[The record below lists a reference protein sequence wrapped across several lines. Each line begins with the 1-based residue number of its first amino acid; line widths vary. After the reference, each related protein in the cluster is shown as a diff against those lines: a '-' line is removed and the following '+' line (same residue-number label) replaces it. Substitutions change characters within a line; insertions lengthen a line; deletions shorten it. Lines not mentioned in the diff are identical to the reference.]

1 MLNIFTLAYQGA
13 APAGLP
19 TEGTREVQQR
29 QVFATY
35 IERMLARRRIS
46 KHISRENTLRWLT
59 FLAARMQQHHQTMFS
74 LEQIQPDWLEEPRS
88 RSLYRLSAWLVLS
101 PLLVLLGLT
110 FLLLMR
116 HIVISL
122 IVVIAFSLVTMPF
135 NALLGRQL
143 IGNNQLFDTLEGE
156 LTQIQ
161 PREAF
166 RWSRKEISPMINS
179 RRSVWSAMVPAILG
193 SVTGS
198 VGILVVLVITHPRAP
213 ITSLLP
219 ILLALLFGSLIF
231 GASFVLPKYG
241 EEPLRKLVGSLST
254 NHLGEE
260 TRRTPNQGIWSSA
273 RSGLVVGLPT
283 GLLMGLATGLPAG
296 LFGGLPVG
304 LDTGLFFG
312 LFAGLGFGL
321 DAFVLH
327 FLLRF
332 WLWRINILPWK
343 IVPFLD
349 ECDFAAYCG
358 KNERYILHKESGT
371 IYFTR
376 GI

>member
-1 MLNIFTLAYQGA
+1 MEGLQHALRIDRELYELAHCPLMLNIFTLAYQGA

-198 VGILVVLVITHPRAP
+198 VGILVVLVITHP
-213 ITSLLP
+213 S
-219 ILLALLFGSLIF
+219 
-231 GASFVLPKYG
+231 
-241 EEPLRKLVGSLST
+241 SLS
-254 NHLGEE
+254 E
-260 TRRTPNQGIWSSA
+260 RTEQRSHRPFRQRVRPSRHGRKQLNGAWSPIENG
-273 RSGLVVGLPT
+273 R
-283 GLLMGLATGLPAG
+283 
-296 LFGGLPVG
+296 
-304 LDTGLFFG
+304 
-312 LFAGLGFGL
+312 
-321 DAFVLH
+321 
-327 FLLRF
+327 
-332 WLWRINILPWK
+332 
-343 IVPFLD
+343 
-349 ECDFAAYCG
+349 
-358 KNERYILHKESGT
+358 
-371 IYFTR
+371 
-376 GI
+376 